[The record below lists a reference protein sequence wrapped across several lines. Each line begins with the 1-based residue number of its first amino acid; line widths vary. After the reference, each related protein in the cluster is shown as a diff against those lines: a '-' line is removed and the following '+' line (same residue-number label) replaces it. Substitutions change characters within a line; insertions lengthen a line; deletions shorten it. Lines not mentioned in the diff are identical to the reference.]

1 MKSPVTLLDVA
12 EAARVSKSTVANVF
26 NRPERVR
33 PELRSHVEEVARQL
47 GFAGPDARGRL
58 LSSGKAHAIGLVPS
72 GEGIAWVFDD
82 PYMRTF
88 LGGVAEVCQA
98 RHVALQLIDGHGEA
112 GADAI
117 RRAVVDG
124 LILHTVD
131 QVRAIDP
138 GLKRKLPVVVME
150 ATDDLDVSAVSIDD
164 RGGAMMLARHL
175 VGLGHRRFVVATLTR
190 GYIAPVLHRPTGG
203 PRQLVSAH
211 RVDEERLAGVA
222 EALAE
227 AGLSIH
233 DMPLVEAWGSE
244 AERRLYG
251 SGAALI
257 LDNLGE
263 ATAVIALGGD
273 IALSTLAEAQARGI
287 DVPGALS
294 VAGFDDPPA
303 AAAAG
308 LTTIAAPVA
317 ESARV
322 AARLLF
328 SGEAP
333 RHVQLPVKLE
343 VRGSTAPPKR

>member
-12 EAARVSKSTVANVF
+12 SAANVSKSTVANVF
-26 NRPERVR
+26 NRPDRVR
-33 PELRSHVEEVARQL
+33 PELRKKVEAAAHQL
-47 GFAGPDARGRL
+47 GFAGPDARGRA

-88 LGGVAEVCQA
+88 LRGVAQACQE

-112 GADAI
+112 GGEAI

-124 LILHTVD
+124 LILHTQD
-131 QVRAIDP
+131 QVQAIDP
-138 GLKRKLPVVVME
+138 ALRRKLPIVVME
-150 ATDDLDVSAVSIDD
+150 STDELDVSSVSIDD
-164 RGGAMMLARHL
+164 RGGAALLTRHL
-175 VGLGHRRFVVATLTR
+175 LELGHRRFLIATYTR
-190 GYIAPVLHRPTGG
+190 GYIAPVLHRVTGE

-222 EALAE
+222 GALAQ
-227 AGLSIH
+227 AGLSIN

-244 AERRLYG
+244 EERRLFG

-257 LDNLGE
+257 LDNLGD
-263 ATAVIALGGD
+263 ATAIVALGGD
-273 IALSTLAEAQARGI
+273 IALSTLAEARARGLS
-287 DVPGALS
+287 VPGALS
-294 VAGFDDPPA
+294 IAGFDDPPEA
-303 AAAAG
+303 ARAG

-317 ESARV
+317 ASART

-328 SGEAP
+328 SAE
-333 RHVQLPVKLE
+333 RQHVQLPVTLMI
-343 VRGSTAPPKR
+343 RGSTGAPG

>member
-12 EAARVSKSTVANVF
+12 AAANVSKSTVANVF
-26 NRPERVR
+26 SRPERVR
-33 PELRSHVEEVARQL
+33 PEVRERVEAAARQL
-47 GFAGPDARGRL
+47 GFAGPDARGRV

-88 LGGVAEVCQA
+88 LGGVAQACQE

-112 GADAI
+112 GGDAI

-124 LILHTVD
+124 LILHTED

-138 GLKRKLPVVVME
+138 ALRRKLPIVVME
-150 ATDDLDVSAVSIDD
+150 ATSEPDVSSVSIDD
-164 RGGAMMLARHL
+164 RGGAAMLARHL
-175 VGLGHRRFVVATLTR
+175 LELGHRRFLVATYTR
-190 GYIAPVLHRPTGG
+190 GYIAPVLHRVTGG
-203 PRQLVSAH
+203 PRQLVSSH

-222 EALAE
+222 GALAE
-227 AGLSIH
+227 AGLSID

-244 AERRLYG
+244 EERRLFG
-251 SGAALI
+251 SGATLI
-257 LDNLGE
+257 LDNLGD

-273 IALSTLAEAQARGI
+273 IALSTLAEARARG
-287 DVPGALS
+287 LS
-294 VAGFDDPPA
+294 VSGDLSIAGFDDPPEA
-303 AAAAG
+303 ALAG

-317 ESARV
+317 ESART

-328 SGEAP
+328 SEE
-333 RHVQLPVKLE
+333 RQHVQLPVSLM
-343 VRGSTAPPKR
+343 VRGSTGIVG